1 MNSKERQE
9 QILKIIDQKSR
20 VSINELV
27 ELFSVNA
34 MTVRRDLEW
43 LERRGLLRRHHGGAS
58 SNLGRSYEPPFLVR
72 SDEHKHEKELI
83 GIKAA
88 GLIKDGDSV
97 AIDVGTTALE
107 VAKNLKGKTNL
118 TIITLSLVV
127 VQEII
132 TLPDIRIFVLGGL
145 VNKSEPSLTGEL
157 ALSAIEN
164 FFIDKY
170 FLGVGGVDF
179 SSGLSEYNFE
189 DAQLKKVL
197 IRNAKE
203 VILVA
208 DSSKFNRTTFAHVAP
223 LKVVHR
229 IVTDDSLDSA
239 SRKEIKK
246 RNIGLLIANP

>member
-9 QILKIIDQKSR
+9 QILKIIDQKSQ
-20 VSINELV
+20 VSINELI
-27 ELFSVNA
+27 ELFSVNS
-34 MTVRRDLEW
+34 MTVRRDLEL
-43 LERRGLLRRHHGGAS
+43 LEGKGLLKRHHGGAS

-72 SDEHKHEKELI
+72 SEKNKIEKELI
-83 GIKAA
+83 GKAAA

-107 VAKNLKGKTNL
+107 VARNIKGKTNL
-118 TIITLSLVV
+118 TIVTLSLVV

-132 TLPDIRIFVLGGL
+132 ALPNIRIFVLGGM

-157 ALSAIEN
+157 ALSAIDH
-164 FFIDKY
+164 FFVDKF

-179 SSGLSEYNFE
+179 SYGLSEYNFE

-208 DSSKFNRTTFAHVAP
+208 DSSKFNRTAFAYVAP

-229 IVTDDSLDSA
+229 IVTDASLDPA
-239 SRKEIKK
+239 TMKK
-246 RNIGLLIANP
+246 IENRDIDLLIAKP